1 MALLNGAE
9 VRTNQVQGD
18 LLAGTRDISSD
29 SKVVLIPGAS
39 SGFGKVTSG
48 LLTEHGYE
56 VFGTSRNP
64 SKLNESPE
72 KFEMLRL
79 DVNSDQS
86 VRECVE
92 ALLQKT
98 GGRLDVLV
106 NNAGFGTFGAIEEIS
121 IEEAKMQLE
130 TNLFGAVRMVK
141 AVLPT
146 MRKQRSGQ
154 IINIGSLAGFIAV
167 PFQGFY
173 SVSKFALEGY
183 TEALRHE
190 TKGMG
195 IKISIIEPG
204 YFRTNIANSVK
215 VATARIDDYAETRKK
230 VLSEMRKREEKG
242 QDPRMVAETILK
254 IIESDKP
261 RLHYAV
267 GRDKSGLLFK
277 RLLPQSTFEGQV
289 RRIFKLDA

>member
-1 MALLNGAE
+1 M
-9 VRTNQVQGD
+9 
-18 LLAGTRDISSD
+18 
-29 SKVVLIPGAS
+29 
-39 SGFGKVTSG
+39 VTSE
-48 LLTEHGYE
+48 LLTERGYK
-56 VFGTSRNP
+56 VFGTSRHP
-64 SKLNESPE
+64 SKVNGSTQ
-72 KFEMLRL
+72 KVEMLPL

-92 ALLQKT
+92 TLLQKT
-98 GGRLDVLV
+98 GGRIDVLV
-106 NNAGFGTFGAIEEIS
+106 NNAGFGSFGGVEETS

-146 MRKQRSGQ
+146 MRKQGRGQ
-154 IINIGSLAGFIAV
+154 IINIGSLAGFVAV

-173 SVSKFALEGY
+173 AVSKFALEGY

-190 TKGMG
+190 TKGLG
-195 IKISIIEPG
+195 IVVSIVEPG
-204 YFRTNIANSVK
+204 FFHTNIGKSAK
-215 VATARIDDYAETRKK
+215 FAAARIDDYNQARKNA
-230 VLSEMRKREEKG
+230 LSEMKKREENG
-242 QDPRMVAETILK
+242 QDPRIVAEMILK

-267 GRDKSGLLFK
+267 GRDKTGLLFK

-289 RRIFKLDA
+289 RRMFKLDA